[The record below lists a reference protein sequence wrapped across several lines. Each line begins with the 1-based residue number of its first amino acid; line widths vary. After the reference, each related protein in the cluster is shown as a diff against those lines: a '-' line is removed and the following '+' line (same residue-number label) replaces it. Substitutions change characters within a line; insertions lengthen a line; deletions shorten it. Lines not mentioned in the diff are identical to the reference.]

1 MGIRHCG
8 QALLVVAGLINTVP
22 ALGALSVGKAYAA
35 YGISPGGPD
44 VAVLLRHRAVLFAI
58 IGIGL
63 VVAAFRPNLRAV
75 AIGANALS
83 FAGFLAAVSAEHP
96 VNAELARVAIVD
108 IVGLAVLAGGTVLV
122 RPGGNQR

>member
-1 MGIRHCG
+1 MGIRQCG

-35 YGISPGGPD
+35 CGISPGGSD

-63 VVAAFRPNLRAV
+63 VVAAFRPNLRAA
-75 AIGANALS
+75 AIGANAIS
-83 FAGFLAAVSAEHP
+83 FAGFLAVVSAEHP
-96 VNAELARVAIVD
+96 VDSELVRVAIVD
-108 IVGLAVLAGGTVLV
+108 LVGLAVLAGGTILV
-122 RPGGNQR
+122 RAGGNER